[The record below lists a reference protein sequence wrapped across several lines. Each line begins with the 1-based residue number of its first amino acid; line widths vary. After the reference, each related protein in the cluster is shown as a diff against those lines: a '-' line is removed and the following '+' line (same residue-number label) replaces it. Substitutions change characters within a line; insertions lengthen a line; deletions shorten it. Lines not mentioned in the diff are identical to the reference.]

1 MIRLG
6 TLIASYVVNQLNTAI
21 DFLGFKARDFGNA
34 LVSNVGVFG
43 FKRGFPPLIEQ
54 SGCSLLI
61 AMGKVEK
68 RAVVRDNKVRQCL
81 LRL

>member
-1 MIRLG
+1 MIRLS
-6 TLIASYVVNQLNTAI
+6 TVVAGYIINQLNTHI
-21 DFLGFKARDFGNA
+21 DFLGFKARGFGNA

-54 SGCSLLI
+54 TGCSVLI

-68 RAVVRDNKVRQCL
+68 RAVVRDNKVRESL